1 MGVGSIGP
9 VEGSK
14 GCFEQRTEGDERVSE
29 PLVLGI
35 RMFQVEETGSS
46 KALSL
51 NHVWEKTK
59 NKNKNKVTFQEQQGG
74 QYG

>member
-1 MGVGSIGP
+1 M
-9 VEGSK
+9 
-14 GCFEQRTEGDERVSE
+14 SE

-51 NHVWEKTK
+51 KHVWGGKSHISGTARRSVWLENSREK
-59 NKNKNKVTFQEQQGG
+59 
-74 QYG
+74 